1 MFDNTNTKIQGHLS
15 KKLRKIK
22 INVDPPPCKSR
33 VKLLVLII
41 TLMLHFEEIHS

>member
-22 INVDPPPCKSR
+22 INVDPPPPPPPP
-33 VKLLVLII
+33 VNPGLNY
-41 TLMLHFEEIHS
+41 